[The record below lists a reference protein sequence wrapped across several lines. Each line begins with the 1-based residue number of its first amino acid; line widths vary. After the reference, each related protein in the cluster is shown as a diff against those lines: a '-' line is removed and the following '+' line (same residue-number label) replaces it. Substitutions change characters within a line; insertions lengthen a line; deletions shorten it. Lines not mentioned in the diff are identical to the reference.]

1 MNTPISVSTLN
12 SQIKSLLETTF
23 IQVYVE
29 GEVSNLTYHNSGHI
43 YFSVKDQN
51 STISCVMFRGN
62 TKYLKFQLELGQ
74 KIVITG
80 NITVYAPRGNYQL
93 LCNKIQPAG
102 QGALALAYEQ
112 LKSKLEQKGYFD
124 NDIKKTLPKYPK
136 KIALVTSATGAAIE
150 DMKKVALH
158 RWPLVEFILIP
169 TLVQGEGAAYD
180 ISSSIKYADNLQCDI
195 IIVGRGGGS
204 IEDLWAFNEE
214 IVADAIF
221 EARTALISAVGHEVD
236 YLISDFVSDVR
247 AATPSNAIEIALP
260 DINEHRMYL
269 DSISNEFINLI
280 KRVLFNKE
288 QEIITLKKLF
298 KQNSIE
304 SKFDFIQNEIKFLES
319 SYKSLLSQKVSNS
332 KNELDMLFNR
342 LENTYSQHLIKL
354 QSNIELLKSNYEMNH
369 PDKKDKN
376 GFVQISKENKIT
388 SLNNLEVGDLVSLQ
402 SPKYIATCTI
412 NNLRE
417 Q

>member
-112 LKSKLEQKGYFD
+112 LKSKLEQKGYFN

-214 IVADAIF
+214 VVADAIF

-236 YLISDFVSDVR
+236 YLISDLVSDVR

-288 QEIITLKKLF
+288 QEITTLKKLF

-412 NNLRE
+412 NNLRK